1 MSKMLIDARHPEE
14 TRVVVMKG
22 NRIEE
27 FDFESADKKQLKGN
41 IYLAKVTRVEP
52 SLQAAFVEYGGNRH
66 GFLAFS
72 EIHPDYYQIPHEDRE
87 ALLREEREHHEEV
100 DRDTDRRA
108 RRNNRHR
115 RGGRR
120 DEPRPADAISVHAG
134 LEPDHHPEV
143 DDETQTD
150 LVDFV
155 HAEPIKADAFPDDA
169 APQDPVLPFAER
181 DNASDDVETVVA
193 VKNASDDEQPDDEDH
208 MEDGEVLDGD
218 DDDDEDEDEDHP
230 EGESEV
236 TEAGAIDDAAE
247 EVARRRRS
255 LLRRRYKIQDVI
267 KRRQILLIQVIK
279 EERGGK
285 GAALTTYL
293 SLAGRYCVLM
303 PNTTHGGGISRKIS
317 STGDRKRLKEIMGE
331 MELPK
336 GMGCIIRT
344 AGLKRT
350 KSEIRRDFDY
360 LTRLWDEIRD
370 NTLHSVAPELI
381 YEDSSLIKRA
391 IRDIYSKDIEEVI
404 IDGDESYKTAKEYM
418 RLLMPSHA
426 RRVQQY
432 KDRTPLFQRLQ
443 VESQLETMYHPVVQ
457 LKSGG
462 YIVINPTEALVSID
476 INSGRST
483 REHNIEE
490 TAVKTNCEAA
500 DEIARQ
506 LRLRDMAGLVVI
518 DFIDME
524 DNKNVRTVERRLK
537 EALKND
543 RARIQVGR
551 ISQFGLME
559 MSRQRLRTGVLEAS
573 THECSM
579 CKGAGFVRSISSS
592 ALFALRGLEEEASK
606 LRAAQINLRVPD
618 EVAIYI
624 LNNKRTEVAE
634 IEDRCGIR
642 VEVLPKVGLQVPEY
656 ELDRMGTG
664 PLRPIK
670 PMEAPIIIIEDE
682 PDYPEEDDED
692 GEPLI
697 SGDVDEDGDD
707 DSEAGKPAAK
717 SRERTR
723 DGDGSRGRGRGRRRR
738 GGRDREERDTTGA
751 NAAPVED
758 AAKGNTA
765 PELPATDAVA
775 ESGDGDAT
783 ADGRARRRR
792 GRRGGK
798 RRRENG
804 ELESN
809 GVEAGVEAETGP
821 DEPAVAMAAAPVAD
835 AAPLPVMQFFVSEA
849 VPVRD
854 AVAAPVLAPAPGVV
868 PEGVVLDVSEG
879 GGGNDEPKSSRKG
892 WWQRTFG

>member
-87 ALLREEREHHEEV
+87 TLLREEREHHEEV
-100 DRDTDRRA
+100 DRDSDRRA
-108 RRNNRHR
+108 RRTKRHR

-120 DEPRPADAISVHAG
+120 DEPRAEASVNAG
-134 LEPDHHPEV
+134 LEPDHVVLPP
-143 DDETQTD
+143 DDD
-150 LVDFV
+150 S
-155 HAEPIKADAFPDDA
+155 DA
-169 APQDPVLPFAER
+169 APQELILPLEATEITPVARDDGSDLAEAAH
-181 DNASDDVETVVA
+181 DDEADDDVDTEVG
-193 VKNASDDEQPDDEDH
+193 DEDDDA
-208 MEDGEVLDGD
+208 EDD
-218 DDDDEDEDEDHP
+218 DHP
-230 EGESEV
+230 EGEPEV

-267 KRRQILLIQVIK
+267 KRRQILLIQVVK

-285 GAALTTYL
+285 GAALSTYL

-317 STGDRKRLKEIMGE
+317 SVGDRKRLKEIMGE

-370 NTLHSVAPELI
+370 NTLHSVAPALI

-391 IRDIYSKDIEEVI
+391 IRDIYSKDVEEVI

-573 THECSM
+573 THECSV

-592 ALFALRGLEEEASK
+592 ALFALRGLEEDASK
-606 LRAAQINLRVPD
+606 LRAAQINLRVPA

-634 IEDRCGIR
+634 IEDRCGIK
-642 VEVLPKVGLQVPEY
+642 VEVLPKDGLQVPDY
-656 ELDRMGTG
+656 ELDRLGTG
-664 PLRPIK
+664 PIRPIK

-682 PDYPEEDDED
+682 PDYPEDEDEDD
-692 GEPLI
+692 EPLI
-697 SGDVDEDGDD
+697 SGDIDDADADAD
-707 DSEAGKPAAK
+707 DSDSDSDSDKPAAK
-717 SRERTR
+717 PRGRGR
-723 DGDGSRGRGRGRRRR
+723 DGNRDGARDADAPKDRDTKDRESGRGRGRGRRRR
-738 GGRDREERDTTGA
+738 GGRDREDRE
-751 NAAPVED
+751 APVAGAPVNEEVTGD
-758 AAKGNTA
+758 AAVAADA
-765 PELPATDAVA
+765 PKDAVIP
-775 ESGDGDAT
+775 EGLTETGDTDT
-783 ADGRARRRR
+783 SADGRTRRRR

-798 RRRENG
+798 RRREPG
-804 ELESN
+804 DVDGSSPEQASEPDAEPQDAAPETVR
-809 GVEAGVEAETGP
+809 VEAAPLVFAP
-821 DEPAVAMAAAPVAD
+821 VVDLPVAPALAPVA
-835 AAPLPVMQFFVSEA
+835 LV
-849 VPVRD
+849 VP
-854 AVAAPVLAPAPGVV
+854 AIV
-868 PEGVVLDVSEG
+868 PEGVVLDASVG
-879 GGGNDEPKSSRKG
+879 GGEDGEPKSNRKG

>member
-100 DRDTDRRA
+100 DRDSDRRA
-108 RRNNRHR
+108 RRNKRPR

-120 DEPRPADAISVHAG
+120 DEPRLVESSSVHAG
-134 LEPDHHPEV
+134 LEPDHVPPE
-143 DDETQTD
+143 D
-150 LVDFV
+150 
-155 HAEPIKADAFPDDA
+155 ADA
-169 APQDPVLPFAER
+169 PQELILPFVAAETG
-181 DNASDDVETVVA
+181 A
-193 VKNASDDEQPDDEDH
+193 DESEPARAAADTKEHEHHEDEDH
-208 MEDGEVLDGD
+208 QD
-218 DDDDEDEDEDHP
+218 DAETSDSEDEDEDEDEDGA

-370 NTLHSVAPELI
+370 NTLHSVAPALI

-391 IRDIYSKDIEEVI
+391 IRDIYNKDIEEVI
-404 IDGDESYKTAKEYM
+404 IDGDESYRTAKEFM

-443 VESQLETMYHPVVQ
+443 VESQLETMYHPMVQ

-592 ALFALRGLEEEASK
+592 ALFALRGLEEDASK

-624 LNNKRTEVAE
+624 LNNKRSEVAE

-642 VEVLPKVGLQVPEY
+642 VEVLPKAGLQVPEY
-656 ELDRMGTG
+656 ELDRIGTG

-682 PDYPEEDDED
+682 PDYPEEEDED
-692 GEPLI
+692 DEPLI
-697 SGDVDEDGDD
+697 SGDVDGDD
-707 DSEAGKPAAK
+707 DDTSDGAKPAAK
-717 SRERTR
+717 SRERHR
-723 DGDGSRGRGRGRRRR
+723 EGDGGRSRGRGRRRR
-738 GGRDREERDTTGA
+738 GGRDREDRDAGVTAT
-751 NAAPVED
+751 APDD
-758 AAKGNTA
+758 AAATD
-765 PELPATDAVA
+765 ETIPATDAVVEAA
-775 ESGDGDAT
+775 EGGVMS
-783 ADGRARRRR
+783 DGRTRRRR

-804 ELESN
+804 EAE
-809 GVEAGVEAETGP
+809 GDAVEAKVTTDAAVENSFTLH
-821 DEPAVAMAAAPVAD
+821 VAAAATETTPTAIMQSFVAESTPVQGAT
-835 AAPLPVMQFFVSEA
+835 
-849 VPVRD
+849 
-854 AVAAPVLAPAPGVV
+854 APAFV

-879 GGGNDEPKSSRKG
+879 SGSDEPKSSRKG

>member
-1 MSKMLIDARHPEE
+1 
-14 TRVVVMKG
+14 
-22 NRIEE
+22 
-27 FDFESADKKQLKGN
+27 
-41 IYLAKVTRVEP
+41 
-52 SLQAAFVEYGGNRH
+52 
-66 GFLAFS
+66 
-72 EIHPDYYQIPHEDRE
+72 
-87 ALLREEREHHEEV
+87 
-100 DRDTDRRA
+100 
-108 RRNNRHR
+108 
-115 RGGRR
+115 
-120 DEPRPADAISVHAG
+120 
-134 LEPDHHPEV
+134 
-143 DDETQTD
+143 
-150 LVDFV
+150 
-155 HAEPIKADAFPDDA
+155 
-169 APQDPVLPFAER
+169 
-181 DNASDDVETVVA
+181 
-193 VKNASDDEQPDDEDH
+193 
-208 MEDGEVLDGD
+208 
-218 DDDDEDEDEDHP
+218 
-230 EGESEV
+230 
-236 TEAGAIDDAAE
+236 
-247 EVARRRRS
+247 VARRRRS

-285 GAALTTYL
+285 GAALTSYL

-370 NTLHSVAPELI
+370 NTLHSVAPAMI

-391 IRDIYSKDIEEVI
+391 IRDIYSKDVEEVI

-573 THECSM
+573 THECPL

-592 ALFALRGLEEEASK
+592 ALFALRGLEEDASR
-606 LRAAQINLRVPD
+606 LRAAQINLRVPP

-624 LNNKRTEVAE
+624 LNNKRSEVAE

-642 VEVLPKVGLQVPEY
+642 VEVLPNPLLQVPDY
-656 ELDRMGTG
+656 ELERLGTG

-682 PDYPEEDDED
+682 PDYPEDEDEDD
-692 GEPLI
+692 EPLI
-697 SGDVDEDGDD
+697 SGDIDGDD
-707 DSEAGKPAAK
+707 EADEADKPAAK
-717 SRERTR
+717 P
-723 DGDGSRGRGRGRRRR
+723 RGRGRDESDDGERGGRGGRGRNRRRRR
-738 GGRDREERDTTGA
+738 GGRDREDR
-751 NAAPVED
+751 ED
-758 AAKGNTA
+758 APAAAAN
-765 PELPATDAVA
+765 PPATSDDAVPAPDGEDTAVAVDADAPANETAA
-775 ESGDGDAT
+775 EAEQ
-783 ADGRARRRR
+783 RRNRRRR

-798 RRRENG
+798 RRRDG
-804 ELESN
+804 EPGDLP
-809 GVEAGVEAETGP
+809 GAEAGEAAPADAEIAPETT
-821 DEPAVAMAAAPVAD
+821 EPAPSAPVAVAVSAPAAMFVAD
-835 AAPLPVMQFFVSEA
+835 AAVSEPA
-849 VPVRD
+849 
-854 AVAAPVLAPAPGVV
+854 ATMVAAPPV
-868 PEGVVLDVSEG
+868 PEGVVIDASVG
-879 GGGNDEPKSSRKG
+879 GGGSDEARASRKG

>member
-87 ALLREEREHHEEV
+87 TLLREEREHHEEV
-100 DRDTDRRA
+100 DRDSDRRA
-108 RRNNRHR
+108 RRTKRHR

-120 DEPRPADAISVHAG
+120 DEPRAEASVNAG
-134 LEPDHHPEV
+134 LEPDHFEPDHGV
-143 DDETQTD
+143 QDDEG
-150 LVDFV
+150 
-155 HAEPIKADAFPDDA
+155 A
-169 APQDPVLPFAER
+169 APQEVIPPLESTQIAPT
-181 DNASDDVETVVA
+181 ASDDDGDLTDVVHDDDA
-193 VKNASDDEQPDDEDH
+193 DNDTRDEDDEAEDD
-208 MEDGEVLDGD
+208 
-218 DDDDEDEDEDHP
+218 DHP
-230 EGESEV
+230 EGEPEV

-267 KRRQILLIQVIK
+267 KRRQILLIQVVK

-285 GAALTTYL
+285 GAALSTYL

-317 STGDRKRLKEIMGE
+317 SIGDRKRLKEIMGE

-370 NTLHSVAPELI
+370 NTLHSVAPALI

-391 IRDIYSKDIEEVI
+391 IRDIYSKDVEEVI

-573 THECSM
+573 THECSV

-606 LRAAQINLRVPD
+606 LRAAQINLRVPA

-634 IEDRCGIR
+634 IEDRCGIK
-642 VEVLPKVGLQVPEY
+642 VEVLPKDGLQVPDY
-656 ELDRMGTG
+656 ELDRLGTG
-664 PLRPIK
+664 PIRPIK

-682 PDYPEEDDED
+682 PDYPEDEDEDD
-692 GEPLI
+692 EPLI
-697 SGDVDEDGDD
+697 SGDIDDVDDDD
-707 DSEAGKPAAK
+707 DSDSDKPAAK
-717 SRERTR
+717 ARGRAR
-723 DGDGSRGRGRGRRRR
+723 DGNRDAGRDAEGPKERDPKDRESGRGRGRGRRRR
-738 GGRDREERDTTGA
+738 GGRDRDDRD
-751 NAAPVED
+751 APVAG
-758 AAKGNTA
+758 AAVNDEVTD
-765 PELPATDAVA
+765 DAVA
-775 ESGDGDAT
+775 VAGAPKDAVMPEGLPETGDTDT
-783 ADGRARRRR
+783 SADGRTRRRR

-798 RRRENG
+798 RRREPG
-804 ELESN
+804 EADGSP
-809 GVEAGVEAETGP
+809 AEQASET
-821 DEPAVAMAAAPVAD
+821 DTQQQDAAPAPAPARVGALPLAFVPIAVVDAPVAP
-835 AAPLPVMQFFVSEA
+835 AVSA
-849 VPVRD
+849 TVPD
-854 AVAAPVLAPAPGVV
+854 AVQATIPASV
-868 PEGVVLDVSEG
+868 PEGVVLDASVG
-879 GGGNDEPKSSRKG
+879 GGGDGEPKSNRKG

>member
-100 DRDTDRRA
+100 DRDSDRRA
-108 RRNNRHR
+108 RRTKRPR
-115 RGGRR
+115 RGRR
-120 DEPRPADAISVHAG
+120 DEPRTIENTSVHAG
-134 LEPDHHPEV
+134 LEPDGPIHDTGGHDDAEHDVADVVETIVVPEL
-143 DDETQTD
+143 D
-150 LVDFV
+150 LPLVTADI
-155 HAEPIKADAFPDDA
+155 AADAESALAEDADDHDDIAADEEAHDDA
-169 APQDPVLPFAER
+169 E
-181 DNASDDVETVVA
+181 
-193 VKNASDDEQPDDEDH
+193 
-208 MEDGEVLDGD
+208 D
-218 DDDDEDEDEDHP
+218 DDDDGEDDDHP
-230 EGESEV
+230 EGEPEV

-317 STGDRKRLKEIMGE
+317 SSGDRKRLKEIMGE

-370 NTLHSVAPELI
+370 NTLHSVAPAMI

-391 IRDIYSKDIEEVI
+391 IRDIYSKDVEEVI
-404 IDGDESYKTAKEYM
+404 IDGDESYRTAKEYM

-426 RRVQQY
+426 RRVQHYQ
-432 KDRTPLFQRLQ
+432 DRTPLFQRLQ

-524 DNKNVRTVERRLK
+524 DTKNVRTVERRLK

-592 ALFALRGLEEEASK
+592 ALFALRGLEEDASK
-606 LRAAQINLRVPD
+606 LRAAQINLRVPA

-624 LNNKRTEVAE
+624 LNNKRSEVAE
-634 IEDRCGIR
+634 IEDRCGIK
-642 VEVLPKVGLQVPEY
+642 VEVLPKDGLQVPDY
-656 ELDRMGTG
+656 ELDRLGTG
-664 PLRPIK
+664 PMRPIK
-670 PMEAPIIIIEDE
+670 PLEAPIIIIEDE
-682 PDYPEEDDED
+682 PDYPEEEDED
-692 GEPLI
+692 DEPLI
-697 SGDVDEDGDD
+697 SGDIDEDTDD
-707 DSEAGKPAAK
+707 DSDGEKPAPKA
-717 SRERTR
+717 
-723 DGDGSRGRGRGRRRR
+723 RGRGREGGRDGEGSKDRESGRGRNRRRRR
-738 GGRDREERDTTGA
+738 GGRDREDREAQPKET
-751 NAAPVED
+751 
-758 AAKGNTA
+758 
-765 PELPATDAVA
+765 PEAEALVA
-775 ESGDGDAT
+775 EEGEALPQEISAVDTQETETT
-783 ADGRARRRR
+783 ADGRTRRRR

-798 RRRENG
+798 RRREG
-804 ELESN
+804 GDSD
-809 GVEAGVEAETGP
+809 GAVDASADAADAPEA
-821 DEPAVAMAAAPVAD
+821 DAAAPAPIAFVA
-835 AAPLPVMQFFVSEA
+835 EA
-849 VPVRD
+849 VAKPAMVELVTVE
-854 AVAAPVLAPAPGVV
+854 AAPAPSVAAV
-868 PEGVVLDVSEG
+868 PEGVVLDASVG
-879 GGGNDEPKSSRKG
+879 GGEGNEPRSNRKG

>member
-87 ALLREEREHHEEV
+87 TLLREEREHHEEV
-100 DRDTDRRA
+100 DRDSDRRA
-108 RRNNRHR
+108 RRTKRHR

-120 DEPRPADAISVHAG
+120 DEPRAEASVNAG
-134 LEPDHHPEV
+134 LEPDHFEPGDAVQEGADH
-143 DDETQTD
+143 DEG
-150 LVDFV
+150 
-155 HAEPIKADAFPDDA
+155 A
-169 APQDPVLPFAER
+169 APQELILPLEPTEKMLL
-181 DNASDDVETVVA
+181 ASDDV
-193 VKNASDDEQPDDEDH
+193 KDDAKDDAGDLADVIHDDDADNDAGDEDDDA
-208 MEDGEVLDGD
+208 EDD
-218 DDDDEDEDEDHP
+218 DHP
-230 EGESEV
+230 EGEPEV

-267 KRRQILLIQVIK
+267 KRRQILLIQVVK

-285 GAALTTYL
+285 GAALSTYL

-317 STGDRKRLKEIMGE
+317 SVGDRKRLKEIMGE

-350 KSEIRRDFDY
+350 KNEIRRDFDY

-370 NTLHSVAPELI
+370 NTLHSVAPALI

-391 IRDIYSKDIEEVI
+391 IRDIYSKDVEEVI

-592 ALFALRGLEEEASK
+592 ALFALRGLEEDASK
-606 LRAAQINLRVPD
+606 LRAAQINLRVPA

-624 LNNKRTEVAE
+624 LNNKRLEVAE
-634 IEDRCGIR
+634 IEDRCGIK
-642 VEVLPKVGLQVPEY
+642 VEVLPKDGLQVPEY
-656 ELDRMGTG
+656 ELDRLGTG
-664 PLRPIK
+664 PIRPIK

-682 PDYPEEDDED
+682 PDYPEDEDEDD
-692 GEPLI
+692 EPLI
-697 SGDVDEDGDD
+697 SGDIDGDD
-707 DSEAGKPAAK
+707 EEDSDSDKPAAK
-717 SRERTR
+717 SRGRGR
-723 DGDGSRGRGRGRRRR
+723 DGNRDDARDAGAPKDRDTKDRESGRGRSRGRRRR
-738 GGRDREERDTTGA
+738 GGRDRDERETPVAGAPVNEEVTDDAVVAADTPKDALISEGLTETTG
-751 NAAPVED
+751 D
-758 AAKGNTA
+758 
-765 PELPATDAVA
+765 TDI
-775 ESGDGDAT
+775 S
-783 ADGRARRRR
+783 ADGRTRRRR

-798 RRRENG
+798 RRREPG
-804 ELESN
+804 DVDGSSPEQAS
-809 GVEAGVEAETGP
+809 AP
-821 DEPAVAMAAAPVAD
+821 DAQPQDAAPEPVRVD
-835 AAPLPVMQFFVSEA
+835 AAPLVF
-849 VPVRD
+849 VPVVD
-854 AVAAPVLAPAPGVV
+854 LPVAPAPAPAAFVA
-868 PEGVVLDVSEG
+868 PEGVVLDASVG
-879 GGGNDEPKSSRKG
+879 GGDGEPKSNRKG

>member
-100 DRDTDRRA
+100 DRDSDRRA
-108 RRNNRHR
+108 RRHKRRR
-115 RGGRR
+115 RGGQR
-120 DEPRPADAISVHAG
+120 DEPRPIEASANAG
-134 LEPDHHPEV
+134 LEPDDVPAAL
-143 DDETQTD
+143 ETE
-150 LVDFV
+150 
-155 HAEPIKADAFPDDA
+155 AAD
-169 APQDPVLPFAER
+169 
-181 DNASDDVETVVA
+181 
-193 VKNASDDEQPDDEDH
+193 H
-208 MEDGEVLDGD
+208 DGEVAPDQEMPFLPTEMAADPAASSATDMADVDDDDQDDDASTAQDDAD
-218 DDDDEDEDEDHP
+218 DDDDSDEEDDDDAS
-230 EGESEV
+230 EGDAEV

-331 MELPK
+331 MDLPK

-370 NTLHSVAPELI
+370 NTLHSVAPALI

-391 IRDIYSKDIEEVI
+391 IRDIYSKDVEEVI
-404 IDGDESYKTAKEYM
+404 IDGDESYKTAKEFM

-443 VESQLETMYHPVVQ
+443 VESQLETMYHPMVQ

-573 THECSM
+573 THECPL

-606 LRAAQINLRVPD
+606 LRAAQINLRVPA
-618 EVAIYI
+618 EVAVYI
-624 LNNKRTEVAE
+624 LNNKRAEVAE

-642 VEVLPKVGLQVPEY
+642 VDVLPKDGLQVPDY
-656 ELDRMGTG
+656 ELDRIGTG
-664 PLRPIK
+664 PMRPIK
-670 PMEAPIIIIEDE
+670 PMEAPIIIVEDE
-682 PDYPEEDDED
+682 PDYPEEEDEDDEPIIRD
-692 GEPLI
+692 
-697 SGDVDEDGDD
+697 DVDDADEGDGDKPRDKARGRDREISD
-707 DSEAGKPAAK
+707 D
-717 SRERTR
+717 
-723 DGDGSRGRGRGRRRR
+723 DGRGRGRGRNRRRRR
-738 GGRDREERDTTGA
+738 GGRDREDRDPA
-751 NAAPVED
+751 AAPGIAAED
-758 AAKGNTA
+758 APLISA
-765 PELPATDAVA
+765 D
-775 ESGDGDAT
+775 GDGDQAAPDVDAGDIDT
-783 ADGRARRRR
+783 DVTEQEMAAERSNRRRG

-798 RRRENG
+798 RRREVG
-804 ELESN
+804 SAEPASDAATESLDATPETMVDTAPALES
-809 GVEAGVEAETGP
+809 
-821 DEPAVAMAAAPVAD
+821 
-835 AAPLPVMQFFVSEA
+835 
-849 VPVRD
+849 
-854 AVAAPVLAPAPGVV
+854 AAPVLEPVGIDVLAPQATISPVVAETPPTTVAV
-868 PEGVVLDVSEG
+868 PEGVVVDASVGS
-879 GGGNDEPKSSRKG
+879 GNDDGKTTRKG